1 MSLDPR
7 RGYDLIGDIHGCAQ
21 TLERLLERLG
31 YSRQGGVWCHPT
43 RMVIILGDLVD
54 RGPGIRET
62 LHLVHDMVRAGQAL
76 CIMGNHEFNALGW
89 STPAP
94 PGSGRQ

>member
-1 MSLDPR
+1 MSLDPH

-43 RMVIILGDLVD
+43 RMVIFLGDLVD
-54 RGPGIRET
+54 RGPGIRE
-62 LHLVHDMVRAGQAL
+62 
-76 CIMGNHEFNALGW
+76 GNHESMPWVGARRRRRVVAV
-89 STPAP
+89 STCANTARAT
-94 PGSGRQ
+94 SV